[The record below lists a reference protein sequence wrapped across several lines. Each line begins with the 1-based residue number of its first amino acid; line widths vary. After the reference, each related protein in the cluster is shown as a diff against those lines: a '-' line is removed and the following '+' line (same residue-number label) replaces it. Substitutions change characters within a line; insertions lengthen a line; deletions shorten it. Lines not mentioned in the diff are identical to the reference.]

1 MISQILASDPI
12 EPPKEILLVE
22 DNPGDVYIVRSSLA
36 DSELYH
42 NFYHVN
48 DGEEI
53 MAYLHQQQGY
63 QNVPLPD
70 LILLDLNLPKKN
82 GFEVLA
88 EIKADPKLRIIP
100 VIVLTSSHAERD
112 IMRSYQLYANSY
124 IVKPSNYFA
133 FFQAIKKLELF
144 WLNLVQLPPQATLN
158 LN

>member
-1 MISQILASDPI
+1 MNSPTLDP
-12 EPPKEILLVE
+12 EPIKSPKEILLVE

-42 NFYHVN
+42 NFYHVR

-53 MAYLHQQQGY
+53 MAYLHQTQGY

-82 GFEVLA
+82 GFEVLR

-100 VIVLTSSHAERD
+100 VIILTSSSSEQD
-112 IMRSYQLYANSY
+112 IQRSYELYANSY

-144 WLNLVQLPPQATLN
+144 WLNLVQLPSQTSLN
-158 LN
+158 LS

>member
-1 MISQILASDPI
+1 MIGRILAPGEI
-12 EPPKEILLVE
+12 QAPKEILLVE

-36 DSELYH
+36 DSELEH

-53 MAYLHQQQGY
+53 MAYLHQTQGY

-82 GFEVLA
+82 GFEVLS

-100 VIVLTSSHAERD
+100 VIILTSSSAERD

-124 IVKPSNYFA
+124 IIKPSNYFA

-144 WLNLVQLPPQATLN
+144 WLNLVKLPSQTTLN

>member
-1 MISQILASDPI
+1 MISQTLAADPI

-36 DSELYH
+36 DSTLYH

-100 VIVLTSSHAERD
+100 VIILTSSDAERD
-112 IMRSYQLYANSY
+112 IIRSYQLYANSY

-144 WLNLVQLPPQATLN
+144 WLNLVQLPSQTTLN